1 MKKSDTTNT
10 ATHQNAPAKKPA
22 SKAPPPAIATP
33 NWGTEAAKTVARF
46 RKIWEKEGAKLA

>member
-1 MKKSDTTNT
+1 MKKSDTMNT
-10 ATHQNAPAKKPA
+10 SAHPKPTAKKPA

-46 RKIWEKEGAKLA
+46 RRIWEKEGAKLA

>member
-1 MKKSDTTNT
+1 MKKSDTMNT
-10 ATHQNAPAKKPA
+10 SAHPKPTAKKPA

>member
-1 MKKSDTTNT
+1 MKKSDTTHT
-10 ATHQNAPAKKPA
+10 ATHQNAPAKKPVG
-22 SKAPPPAIATP
+22 KAPPPAIATQ

>member
-10 ATHQNAPAKKPA
+10 ATHQTAPARKPA

-33 NWGTEAAKTVARF
+33 NWGIEAAKTLARF

>member
-10 ATHQNAPAKKPA
+10 SAHPKSSAKKPA
-22 SKAPPPAIATP
+22 DKVGQPAAATQ